1 MGLKSLCFIHSNP
14 QICIFL
20 PEKWHFVK
28 ALEGNR
34 KKRAPPDHEITKYR
48 KVTCYSCTTVVTGPP
63 HRLRY
68 RKDRKEEGYTH

>member
-1 MGLKSLCFIHSNP
+1 MGLKSLCFIHSKP
-14 QICIFL
+14 PKCIFL

-48 KVTCYSCTTVVTGPP
+48 SHV
-63 HRLRY
+63 L
-68 RKDRKEEGYTH
+68 